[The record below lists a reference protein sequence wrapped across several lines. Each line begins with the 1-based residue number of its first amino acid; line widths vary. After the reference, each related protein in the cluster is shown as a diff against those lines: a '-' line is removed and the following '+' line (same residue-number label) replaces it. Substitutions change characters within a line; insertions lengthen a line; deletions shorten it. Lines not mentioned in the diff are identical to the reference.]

1 MIEVAVYELNQGS
14 ILLEGVAIVEG
25 GVRMTELELRNKV
38 VEVMQDWLGWSEANG
53 KFRAIIDLYNAQR
66 PLPRGYRMGYSDE
79 WCAATVTAAGIAV
92 GLQDIILPEC
102 SCSRMLELYRARGQ
116 WVEEDSYHPRPGD
129 IIMYDW
135 QDSGR
140 GDDTGAPDHVGV
152 VEAVEGPTITVI
164 EGNRGEAVARR
175 TLQAGG
181 RYIRGWCLPDYASKA
196 DKEDVMDYD
205 TFKSFMD
212 RYIAE
217 QGSEP
222 VDDWAVEAW
231 EAAKK
236 AGVLDGTRPHDPL
249 TRQEA
254 AVSLERLGLLD

>member
-1 MIEVAVYELNQGS
+1 M
-14 ILLEGVAIVEG
+14 
-25 GVRMTELELRNKV
+25 
-38 VEVMQDWLGWSEANG
+38 
-53 KFRAIIDLYNAQR
+53 
-66 PLPRGYRMGYSDE
+66 
-79 WCAATVTAAGIAV
+79 
-92 GLQDIILPEC
+92 
-102 SCSRMLELYRARGQ
+102 
-116 WVEEDSYHPRPGD
+116 
-129 IIMYDW
+129 
-135 QDSGR
+135 
-140 GDDTGAPDHVGV
+140 
-152 VEAVEGPTITVI
+152 
-164 EGNRGEAVARR
+164 
-175 TLQAGG
+175 
-181 RYIRGWCLPDYASKA
+181 PDYASKA

-254 AVSLERLGLLD
+254 AVILERLGLLEWAVILERLGLLDWAVILERLGLLD